1 MVELEKYKTIIMWK
15 KITSKLIVTYISI
28 LCALIPCMGIIY
40 AADWN
45 TSDIKKS
52 DYMINVSDLN
62 PWEANTST
70 VASSPKDIISSILE
84 KITQMLLIVIP
95 ALASIF
101 IVVWGIKMITSGWD
115 SSKIS
120 SAKNI
125 ITYNIIAVVISLLSY
140 SIIQLIVWLLW
151 STS

>member
-1 MVELEKYKTIIMWK
+1 MQK
-15 KITSKLIVTYISI
+15 KIIFILILSYITVISVVLPWI
-28 LCALIPCMGIIY
+28 NIIN
-40 AADWN
+40 AAN
-45 TSDIKKS
+45 SDMS
-52 DYMINVSDLN
+52 SSEYMINVSDLN
-62 PWEANTST
+62 PWETNTST
-70 VASSPKDIISSILE
+70 TTTSPKDIISGFLE

-101 IVVWGIKMITSGWD
+101 IVVWGIKMITSGGD

-125 ITYNIIAVVISLLSY
+125 ITYNIIAVVIALLSY